1 MVYKGKGL
9 GHGTGHDSDLLP
21 KNEKYSPR
29 GWRWSSYLN
38 WNRPLYLSTLMSDKT
53 TFFQVMLPAA
63 CEGRKLLDSMSGCNS
78 FGHWKCTANWALA
91 RYLLGNCFAWR
102 QNLRRL
108 QVCLKVAVVTVRM
121 RNAFFVHIFISSSH
135 LFIPLL
141 PLLISWTLIS
151 LSLVIRM
158 SCGGGRWEPLTA
170 LFIHWYWNVYNEFW
184 EMEMWREMLPDKHEP
199 LFQQHQCYFPQVPK
213 QFLEEY
219 NLG

>member
-38 WNRPLYLSTLMSDKT
+38 WNRPLYLSTLMSDKS

-141 PLLISWTLIS
+141 PLLISWRLIS
-151 LSLVIRM
+151 LSLVTRM
-158 SCGGGRWEPLTA
+158 SCGGGRWEPLHCSFIDTETFIMSSERWRCDVRCFQTNMS
-170 LFIHWYWNVYNEFW
+170 LFFNNISVI
-184 EMEMWREMLPDKHEP
+184 
-199 LFQQHQCYFPQVPK
+199 
-213 QFLEEY
+213 FLKY
-219 NLG
+219 LNNFGRI